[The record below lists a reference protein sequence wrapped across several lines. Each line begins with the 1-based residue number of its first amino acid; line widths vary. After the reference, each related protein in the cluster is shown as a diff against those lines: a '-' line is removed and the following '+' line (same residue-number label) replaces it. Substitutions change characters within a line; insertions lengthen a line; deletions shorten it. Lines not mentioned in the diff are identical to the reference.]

1 ACSTPRRRRSPRRER
16 ASSSSTSRASTS
28 TSTRCARG
36 ASARSRGPSRA
47 SPVPR
52 PSTSATATAFRG
64 GSPGR
69 SRTGRGDGAA
79 APRPARARRSS
90 PRSRWRARP
99 PASTPPCSRARG
111 ARTSSSVSSTWAP
124 RRSSRPPSWPSGSAR
139 PCPTWI
145 PRASTPAQTAAWY
158 RDRARRRA
166 PRWPPSWR
174 EHGWSAVTS
183 TGNLDKDSGGT
194 LESACPTTRQY
205 PMEGLA
211 MRRLLVC
218 SLVFGMLLTGA
229 TVPALAQ
236 DTLKIGA
243 PQPMT
248 GPDAPFGDKFKKA
261 YSMAVDEIN
270 AKGGVNGKKLEVIID
285 DHQAKNALAATV
297 AEKLITQGKVL
308 VLTGG
313 RASGQAVEI
322 ASVAQRL
329 KTPYVVDH
337 PSADIITAKGF
348 EWVFR
353 NNPTGSIYPQAFNK
367 FITEVPGAMPKSAAV
382 VYDNSVFG
390 KTISNSAM
398 TFLKSKAVP
407 IVNDEAYPVNSLD
420 FKPVMTKVKAN
431 NPDYLLLVAVA
442 TTDAILLTR
451 HAKEIGVAP
460 RAFVG
465 FGAGFGV
472 EASPTELAPHSH
484 TP

>member
-1 ACSTPRRRRSPRRER
+1 
-16 ASSSSTSRASTS
+16 
-28 TSTRCARG
+28 
-36 ASARSRGPSRA
+36 
-47 SPVPR
+47 
-52 PSTSATATAFRG
+52 
-64 GSPGR
+64 
-69 SRTGRGDGAA
+69 
-79 APRPARARRSS
+79 
-90 PRSRWRARP
+90 
-99 PASTPPCSRARG
+99 
-111 ARTSSSVSSTWAP
+111 
-124 RRSSRPPSWPSGSAR
+124 
-139 PCPTWI
+139 
-145 PRASTPAQTAAWY
+145 
-158 RDRARRRA
+158 
-166 PRWPPSWR
+166 
-174 EHGWSAVTS
+174 
-183 TGNLDKDSGGT
+183 
-194 LESACPTTRQY
+194 
-205 PMEGLA
+205 
-211 MRRLLVC
+211 MRRLLVF
-218 SLVFGMLLTGA
+218 SLAIGMLLTGA
-229 TVPALAQ
+229 VVPALAQ

-270 AKGGVNGKKLEVIID
+270 AKGGVNGKKIEVIID

-297 AEKLITQGKVL
+297 AEKLITQSKVL

-398 TFLKSKAVP
+398 SFLKSKGVP
-407 IVNDEAYPVNSLD
+407 VVNDEAYPVNSLD

-465 FGAGFGV
+465 FGGGFGV
-472 EASPTELAPHSH
+472 EDFAKELGPHSQNVFSSAAWSGNPNDAAVKEFYKKFH
-484 TP
+484 DKYGIWPKEHEVEGYAIVFVIADAMRRAQLTGNVDTDREAIRQALLKTDMTTVFGKLKFGNWAGPLGDPYTNQNIYSPDHSVLAQWLDGKLQNVWPKANAETSFVFPDNTVKR